1 MKEKWN
7 DLMGGAGFYITMAVC
22 LLVIGIGGYFLL
34 FYSGEPEPTAMEAEL
49 PHPVAATPVPEITD
63 IPAENAAPSAEE
75 PETPQPVSVP
85 APIPEFEPD
94 DTPVVAQAPRT
105 VVAPLDGQV
114 VSAFS
119 VDALVYNETLEDWRI
134 HDGMDISAPEGSE
147 VLAACAGTVLSV
159 DHDTLMGT
167 TVTLRHADGY
177 HTTYASLQEDLQVEI
192 GDQVS
197 AGQVIGSVGCTAA
210 AEAAQGSHLH
220 FSFTKDGDVVNPET
234 FLNR

>member
-7 DLMGGAGFYITMAVC
+7 ELMGGAGFYITMAVC
-22 LLVIGIGGYFLL
+22 LLVIGISGYFLL
-34 FYSGEPEPTAMEAEL
+34 FDGREAEPIPADAEL
-49 PHPVAATPVPEITD
+49 SHPVAATPVPEIAKDLVEETTP
-63 IPAENAAPSAEE
+63 PAE
-75 PETPQPVSVP
+75 ETEVPQPVAAPVP
-85 APIPEFEPD
+85 VPEYVPD

-105 VVAPLDGQV
+105 VVSPLDGQV

-134 HDGMDISAPEGSE
+134 HDGVDISAPEGSE
-147 VLAACAGTVLSV
+147 VLAACAGTVLNV
-159 DHDTLMGT
+159 EHDALMGT
-167 TVTLRHADGY
+167 SITLRHADGY

-197 AGQVIGSVGCTAA
+197 AGQVLGSVGCTAA

-220 FSFTKDGDVVNPET
+220 FSVTKDGDVVNPET